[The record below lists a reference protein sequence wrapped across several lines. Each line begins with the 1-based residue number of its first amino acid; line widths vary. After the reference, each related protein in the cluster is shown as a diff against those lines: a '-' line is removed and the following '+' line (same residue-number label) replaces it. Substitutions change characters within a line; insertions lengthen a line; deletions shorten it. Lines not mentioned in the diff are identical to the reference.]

1 MRSAGDTKRLVL
13 AAVLTALALALSL
26 VDSAVSSAIPF
37 LPGAKLGLANIVSLY
52 ALYALGL
59 PYALLICVAR
69 CVLTALF
76 SGNITMLVFSLAGGL
91 ASILVMFVLK
101 RFASII
107 KASVAGG
114 ITHNIMQVGV
124 AALITA
130 TPQTVYY
137 LPLLIAAG
145 AISGFLMGLACG
157 LVMES
162 RAIQKYT
169 AQLK

>member
-1 MRSAGDTKRLVL
+1 MRSAADTKKLVL

-26 VDSAVSSAIPF
+26 VDSVISSALPF

-52 ALYALGL
+52 ALYSLGL
-59 PYALLICVAR
+59 PYTLLICVAR
-69 CVLTALF
+69 CALTALF
-76 SGNITMLVFSLAGGL
+76 SGNVTMLAFSLAGGL
-91 ASILVMFVLK
+91 ASIFVMFALK
-101 RFASII
+101 RFLSVI
-107 KASVAGG
+107 KTSVAGG
-114 ITHNIMQVGV
+114 ITHNILQVGV
-124 AALITA
+124 AALITS

-145 AISGFLMGLACG
+145 AVSGFVMGLGCG
-157 LVMES
+157 LVLQS